1 MNGTYTD
8 FLVKAHEI
16 IACFDRFPGGL
27 AYQVDRPL
35 LQLCE
40 KRMIVDD
47 ETPKFFEFVS
57 FQVRKLKRSNCLPD
71 RGHRR
76 VIEQSRYSFGS
87 KVSPG
92 PKPG

>member
-40 KRMIVDD
+40 KMMIMDD
-47 ETPKFFEFVS
+47 KTSESFEFMQ
-57 FQVRKLKRSNCLPD
+57 FQLGKLKRGNCLPH
-71 RGHRR
+71 RSHRR
-76 VIEQSRYSFGS
+76 LIEQSRYSFGS
-87 KVSPG
+87 KVSSG
-92 PKPG
+92 PKLG